1 MEDLSV
7 FGGGDEEGN
16 LEGNC
21 CLKDNN
27 YLLSSHLSLI
37 I

>member
-27 YLLSSHLSLI
+27 YLLHFFSRSY
-37 I
+37 